1 MLAAQG
7 RNGWPVVARTLFP
20 TAEALVI
27 VSSDGYFD
35 VFASADRKPNQ
46 RPAYRGTIAELGPTV
61 RGRDGGLSV
70 RPSSAI
76 LRDAVAAWS
85 SAKGKDALRGS
96 LGGGRDAAS
105 HAAARAAATAA
116 ATAPTKG

>member
-1 MLAAQG
+1 M
-7 RNGWPVVARTLFP
+7 ARTLFT

-35 VFASADRKPNQ
+35 VFASSDRKPNE

-76 LRDAVAAWS
+76 LRDAVTAWS
-85 SAKGKDALRGS
+85 TLKAKDALRGA

-116 ATAPTKG
+116 ATAPAKG